1 MTIKELY
8 AFFDEKIPRALSCDW
23 DNDGLMVC
31 ADKNAEVHRVLVAL
45 DITAAVAEHA
55 IQEGYDLI
63 VSHHPLIFHPLK
75 AVAPGEATVNKVIRL
90 LTSGVSAMSFHTRL
104 DAVAGGVNDVLA
116 NAIGL
121 QEIIPFGK
129 DGEEMGRIGNL
140 PAPMTLRE
148 FAELVKR
155 ATGAKQVQI
164 SDSGKPVSRVAV
176 LGGGGAGESGA
187 AAAAG
192 ADTYLTG
199 DLRHDQLTEA
209 PERGMNLVQG
219 GHFYT
224 ENLVC
229 NRIRELLLEADE
241 TLTVDLIDSYPAEFV

>member
-1 MTIKELY
+1 MTVRELY
-8 AFFDEKIPRALSCDW
+8 AFFEERIPRALSCDW

-31 ADKNAEVHRVLVAL
+31 PDDTKEVRRVLVAL

-55 IQEGYDLI
+55 IKEGYDLV

-75 AVAPGEATVNKVIRL
+75 AVALGEATVNKVIRL

-104 DAVAGGVNDVLA
+104 DAVEGGVNDVLA

-121 QEIIPFGK
+121 QNIIPFGK
-129 DGEEMGRIGNL
+129 NGEEMGRIGNL
-140 PAPMTLRE
+140 EKPMSLRE
-148 FAELVKR
+148 FAELVKT

-164 SDSGKPVSRVAV
+164 SDTGKPVSRVAV

-187 AAAAG
+187 AASAG

-229 NRIRELLLEADE
+229 NRIRELLFEADD
-241 TLTVDLIDSYPAEFV
+241 TLTVDIINSYPAEFI

>member
-1 MTIKELY
+1 MTIRELY
-8 AFFDEKIPRALSCDW
+8 AFLEEKIPRSLSCDW

-31 ADKNAEVHRVLVAL
+31 ANDKAEVKRVLVAL
-45 DITAAVAEHA
+45 DITAAVAEQA
-55 IQEGYDLI
+55 IKEGYDLV

-75 AVAPGEATVNKVIRL
+75 SVAVGETIANKVIRL
-90 LTSGVSAMSFHTRL
+90 LTSGISAMSFHTRL
-104 DAVAGGVNDVLA
+104 DAVGGGVNDVLA
-116 NAIGL
+116 NAVGL
-121 QEIIPFGK
+121 CDVTPFGK
-129 DGEEMGRIGNL
+129 DGEEIGRIGNL
-140 PAPMTLRE
+140 PQPMTLKN
-148 FAELVKR
+148 FAALVKD
-155 ATGAKQVQI
+155 ATGAKYVQI
-164 SDSGKPVSRVAV
+164 SDGGKLVSRVAV

-219 GHFYT
+219 GHFFT

-229 NRIRELLLEADE
+229 DRIRELLLEADE
-241 TLTVDLIDSYPAEFV
+241 TLTVDIVNSYPAEFV

>member
-1 MTIKELY
+1 MTVRELY
-8 AFFDEKIPRALSCDW
+8 AFLEEKMPRSLSCDW

-31 ADKNAEVHRVLVAL
+31 PDDTKEVRRVLVAL
-45 DITAAVAEHA
+45 DITAAVAEQA
-55 IQEGYDLI
+55 IKEGYDLV

-104 DAVAGGVNDVLA
+104 DAVTGGVNDVLA

-121 QEIIPFGK
+121 QNVTPFGK
-129 DGEEMGRIGNL
+129 DGEEIGRIGTL
-140 PAPMTLRE
+140 PTAMALKD
-148 FAELVKR
+148 FAALVKEV
-155 ATGAKQVQI
+155 TGAPYVQI
-164 SDSGKPVSRVAV
+164 SDAGKLVSRVAV

-199 DLRHDQLTEA
+199 DLRHDQLPEA
-209 PERGMNLVQG
+209 PERGMNLVEG
-219 GHFYT
+219 GHFFT

-229 NRIRELLLEADE
+229 NRICEMLYEADANIKADI
-241 TLTVDLIDSYPAEFV
+241 VNSYPAEFV

>member
-1 MTIKELY
+1 MTVRELY
-8 AFFDEKIPRALSCDW
+8 AFFNAKIPRALSCDW

-31 ADKNAEVHRVLVAL
+31 PDDGKEVRRVLVAL
-45 DITAAVAEHA
+45 DITAAVAERA
-55 IQEGYDLI
+55 IKGGYDLV

-75 AVAPGEATVNKVIRL
+75 AVAVGDAVANKVIKL
-90 LTSGVSAMSFHTRL
+90 LVSGVSAMSFHTRL
-104 DAVAGGVNDVLA
+104 DAVEGGVNDVLA

-121 QEIIPFGK
+121 QDVTPFGK

-140 PAPMTLRE
+140 ANPMPLRD
-148 FAELVKR
+148 FAEVVK
-155 ATGAKQVQI
+155 AAMGAKQVQI
-164 SDSGKPVSRVAV
+164 SDAGKLVSRVAV
-176 LGGGGAGESGA
+176 LGGGGAGESPA

-209 PERGMNLVQG
+209 PERGMNLIQG
-219 GHFYT
+219 GHFWT

-229 NRIRELLLEADE
+229 NRIRELLLEADA
-241 TLTVDLIDSYPAEFV
+241 TLAVDVVNSYPAEFV

>member
-1 MTIKELY
+1 MTVRELY
-8 AFFDEKIPRALSCDW
+8 AFFEEKIPRALSCDW

-31 ADKNAEVHRVLVAL
+31 PDDQKEVRRVLVAL
-45 DITAAVAEHA
+45 DITAAVAEQA
-55 IQEGYDLI
+55 IREGYDLV

-75 AVAPGEATVNKVIRL
+75 AVAPGDAVANKVIRL

-121 QEIIPFGK
+121 KDVTPFGK
-129 DGEEMGRIGNL
+129 DGEEIGRIGNL
-140 PAPMTLRE
+140 AQPMSLYE
-148 FAELVKR
+148 FAALVKSV
-155 ATGAKQVQI
+155 TGAPQVRI
-164 SDSGKPVSRVAV
+164 SDGGKPISRVAV

-209 PERGMNLVQG
+209 PERGMNLVEG
-219 GHFYT
+219 GHFFT

-229 NRIRELLLEADE
+229 NRIRELLLEADS
-241 TLTVDLIDSYPAEFV
+241 TLTVDVVNSYPAEFV

>member
-1 MTIKELY
+1 MTVRELY
-8 AFFDEKIPRALSCDW
+8 AFFEKKIPRALACDW

-31 ADKNAEVHRVLVAL
+31 LDDQKEVRRVLIAL

-55 IQEGYDLI
+55 IKEGYDLI

-75 AVAPGEATVNKVIRL
+75 AVAVGETIANKVIRL

-104 DAVAGGVNDVLA
+104 DAVEGGVNDVLA

-121 QEIIPFGK
+121 CDIIPFGK

-140 PAPMTLRE
+140 AQPTSLRE
-148 FAELVKR
+148 FAERVKN
-155 ATGAKQVQI
+155 ATGAERVQI
-164 SDSGKPVSRVAV
+164 SDAGKPVCRVAL
-176 LGGGGAGESGA
+176 LGGGGAGDVGA

-229 NRIRELLLEADE
+229 DRIRDLLLEADA
-241 TLTVDLIDSYPAEFV
+241 TLTVDIVNSYPAEFV

>member
-1 MTIKELY
+1 MTIRELY
-8 AFFDEKIPRALSCDW
+8 AFLEEKIPRSLSCDW

-31 ADKNAEVHRVLVAL
+31 PDDTKEVRRVLVAL
-45 DITAAVAEHA
+45 DITAAVAEQA
-55 IQEGYDLI
+55 IKEGYDLV

-75 AVAPGEATVNKVIRL
+75 SVAVGETIANKVIRL
-90 LTSGVSAMSFHTRL
+90 LTSGISAMSFHTRL
-104 DAVAGGVNDVLA
+104 DAVGGGVNDVLA
-116 NAIGL
+116 NAVGL
-121 QEIIPFGK
+121 CDVTPFGK
-129 DGEEMGRIGNL
+129 DGEEIGRIGNL
-140 PAPMTLRE
+140 PQPMTLKN
-148 FAELVKR
+148 FAALVKD
-155 ATGAKQVQI
+155 ATGAKYVQI
-164 SDSGKPVSRVAV
+164 SDGGKLVSRVAV

-219 GHFYT
+219 GHFFT

-229 NRIRELLLEADE
+229 DRIRELLLEADE
-241 TLTVDLIDSYPAEFV
+241 TLTVDIVNSYPAEFV

>member
-45 DITAAVAEHA
+45 DITAAVAERA

-75 AVAPGEATVNKVIRL
+75 AVVPGDAVANKVIRL

-116 NAIGL
+116 SSLGL
-121 QEIIPFGK
+121 SDITPFGK
-129 DGEEMGRIGNL
+129 DGEEMGRIGTL
-140 PAPMTLRE
+140 AEPMSLRD
-148 FAELVKR
+148 FAAHVK
-155 ATGAKQVQI
+155 AVTGAAQVRI
-164 SDSGKPVSRVAV
+164 SSCGKPVSRVAV

-209 PERGMNLVQG
+209 PERGMNLVEG
-219 GHFYT
+219 GHFFT

-229 NRIRELLLEADE
+229 NRIRDLLLEADS
-241 TLTVDLIDSYPAEFV
+241 TLTVDVINSYPAEFV

>member
-1 MTIKELY
+1 MRVRELY
-8 AFFDEKIPRALSCDW
+8 AFFEEKMPRALSCDW

-31 ADKNAEVHRVLVAL
+31 PDDTKEVRRVLVAL
-45 DITAAVAEHA
+45 DITAAVAEQA
-55 IQEGYDLI
+55 IKEGYDLV

-104 DAVAGGVNDVLA
+104 DAVGGGVNDVLA

-121 QEIIPFGK
+121 QNVVPFGK
-129 DGEEMGRIGNL
+129 DGEEIGRIGTL
-140 PAPMTLRE
+140 PTAIKLKD
-148 FAELVKR
+148 FAALVKE
-155 ATGAKQVQI
+155 ATGAPCVQI
-164 SDSGKPVSRVAV
+164 SDAGKLVSRVAV

-209 PERGMNLVQG
+209 PERGMNMVQG
-219 GHFYT
+219 GHFFT

-229 NRIRELLLEADE
+229 DRIRDLLLEADS
-241 TLTVDLIDSYPAEFV
+241 TLTVDVVNSYPAEFV

>member
-1 MTIKELY
+1 MTIRELY
-8 AFFDEKIPRALSCDW
+8 AFLEEKIPRSLSCDW

-31 ADKNAEVHRVLVAL
+31 ANDKAEVKRVLVAL
-45 DITAAVAEHA
+45 DITAAVAEQA
-55 IQEGYDLI
+55 IKEGYDLV

-75 AVAPGEATVNKVIRL
+75 SVAVGETIANKVIRL
-90 LTSGVSAMSFHTRL
+90 LTSGISAMSFHTRL
-104 DAVAGGVNDVLA
+104 DAVGGGVNDVLA
-116 NAIGL
+116 NAVGL
-121 QEIIPFGK
+121 CDVTPFGK
-129 DGEEMGRIGNL
+129 DGEEIGRIGNL
-140 PAPMTLRE
+140 PQPMTLKN
-148 FAELVKR
+148 FAALVKD
-155 ATGAKQVQI
+155 ATGAKYVQI
-164 SDSGKPVSRVAV
+164 SDGGKLVSRVAV

-219 GHFYT
+219 GHFFT

-229 NRIRELLLEADE
+229 DRIRELLLEADE
-241 TLTVDLIDSYPAEFV
+241 TLTVDIINSYPAEFV

>member
-1 MTIKELY
+1 MTVRELY
-8 AFFDEKIPRALSCDW
+8 AFFEQKIPRALSCDW

-31 ADKNAEVHRVLVAL
+31 PDDTKEVRRVLVAL

-55 IQEGYDLI
+55 IKEGYDLV

-121 QEIIPFGK
+121 QNITPFGK
-129 DGEEMGRIGNL
+129 DGEEMGRIGDL
-140 PAPMTLRE
+140 EIPMSLRA
-148 FAELVKR
+148 FAERVKS
-155 ATGAKQVQI
+155 ATGAAQVQI
-164 SDSGKPVSRVAV
+164 SDAGKLVSRVAV

-229 NRIRELLLEADE
+229 NRIRELLLEADA
-241 TLTVDLIDSYPAEFV
+241 TLTVDLIDSYPAEFI

>member
-1 MTIKELY
+1 MTVRELY
-8 AFFDEKIPRALSCDW
+8 AFLEQRIPRALSCDW

-31 ADKNAEVHRVLVAL
+31 ANDQVEVKRVLVAL
-45 DITAAVAEHA
+45 DITAAVAEQA
-55 IQEGYDLI
+55 IREGYDLI
-63 VSHHPLIFHPLK
+63 VSHHPLIFRPLK
-75 AVAPGEATVNKVIRL
+75 AVAVGETIANKVIRL

-104 DAVAGGVNDVLA
+104 DAVEGGVNDVLA
-116 NAIGL
+116 SSLGL
-121 QEIIPFGK
+121 TDITPFGK

-140 PAPMTLRE
+140 AAPMSLRE
-148 FAELVKR
+148 FAELVKVS
-155 ATGAKQVQI
+155 TGARQVQI
-164 SDSGKPVSRVAV
+164 SDGGKPVSRVAV

-219 GHFYT
+219 GHFFT

-229 NRIRELLLEADE
+229 DRIRELLLEADG
-241 TLTVDLIDSYPAEFV
+241 TLTVDIVNSYPAEFV

>member
-1 MTIKELY
+1 MTVRELY
-8 AFFDEKIPRALSCDW
+8 AFLEEKMPRSLSCDW

-31 ADKNAEVHRVLVAL
+31 PDDTREVRRVLVAL
-45 DITAAVAEHA
+45 DITAAVAERA
-55 IQEGYDLI
+55 IKEGYDLV

-104 DAVAGGVNDVLA
+104 DAVTGGVNDVLA

-121 QEIIPFGK
+121 QNVTPFGK
-129 DGEEMGRIGNL
+129 DGEEIGRIGTL
-140 PAPMTLRE
+140 PTAMALKD
-148 FAELVKR
+148 FAALVKEV
-155 ATGAKQVQI
+155 TGAPYVQI
-164 SDSGKPVSRVAV
+164 SDAGKLVSRVAV

-209 PERGMNLVQG
+209 PERGMNMIAG
-219 GHFYT
+219 GHFFT

-229 NRIRELLLEADE
+229 NRICEMLYEADANIKADI
-241 TLTVDLIDSYPAEFV
+241 VNSYPAEFV

>member
-1 MTIKELY
+1 MTVKELY
-8 AFFDEKIPRALSCDW
+8 LKLTEKMPEELREEW
-23 DNDGLMVC
+23 DNDGIMC
-31 ADKNAEVHRVLVAL
+31 SPDDSAEVRRVLVCL
-45 DITAAVAEHA
+45 DVTEEIVDYA
-55 IQEGYDLI
+55 IESGFDLI

-121 QEIIPFGK
+121 KNVIPFGK
-129 DGEEMGRIGNL
+129 NGEEIGRVGDL
-140 PAPMTLRE
+140 PVPMSLRD
-148 FAELVKR
+148 FAELVKT
-155 ATGAKQVQI
+155 ATGAKLVQI
-164 SDSGKPVSRVAV
+164 SSNGKPVSRVAV
-176 LGGGGAGESGA
+176 LGGGGAGESPA
-187 AAAAG
+187 AEAAG

-209 PERGMNLVQG
+209 PERGMNMVQG
-219 GHFYT
+219 GHFWT

-229 NRIRELLLEADE
+229 NRIRELLHEADE
-241 TLTVDLIDSYPAEFV
+241 TLTVDIIDSYPAEFV

>member
-1 MTIKELY
+1 MTVRELY
-8 AFFDEKIPRALSCDW
+8 AFLEEKMPRSLSCDW

-31 ADKNAEVHRVLVAL
+31 PDDTREVRRVLVAL
-45 DITAAVAEHA
+45 DITAAVAEQA
-55 IQEGYDLI
+55 IKEGYDLV

-104 DAVAGGVNDVLA
+104 DAVTGGVKDVLA

-121 QEIIPFGK
+121 QNVTPFGK
-129 DGEEMGRIGNL
+129 D
-140 PAPMTLRE
+140 A
-148 FAELVKR
+148 ALVKEV
-155 ATGAKQVQI
+155 TGAPYVQI
-164 SDSGKPVSRVAV
+164 SDAGKLVSRVAV

-209 PERGMNLVQG
+209 PERGMNMIAG
-219 GHFYT
+219 GHFFT

-229 NRIRELLLEADE
+229 NRICEMLYEADANIKADI
-241 TLTVDLIDSYPAEFV
+241 VNSYPAEFV

>member
-1 MTIKELY
+1 MTVRELY
-8 AFFDEKIPRALSCDW
+8 AFLEEKMPRSLSCDW

-31 ADKNAEVHRVLVAL
+31 PDDTREVRRVLVAL
-45 DITAAVAEHA
+45 DITAAVAEQA
-55 IQEGYDLI
+55 IKEGYDLV

-104 DAVAGGVNDVLA
+104 DAVTGGVNDVLA

-121 QEIIPFGK
+121 QNVVPFGK
-129 DGEEMGRIGNL
+129 DGEEIGRIGTL
-140 PAPMTLRE
+140 PTAMVLKD
-148 FAELVKR
+148 FAALVKEV
-155 ATGAKQVQI
+155 TGAPYVQI
-164 SDSGKPVSRVAV
+164 SDAGKLVSRVAV

-209 PERGMNLVQG
+209 PERGMNMIAG
-219 GHFYT
+219 GHFFT

-229 NRIRELLLEADE
+229 NRICEMLYEADANIKADI
-241 TLTVDLIDSYPAEFV
+241 VNSYPAEFV

>member
-1 MTIKELY
+1 MTVRELY
-8 AFFDEKIPRALSCDW
+8 AFLEEKMPRSLSCDW

-31 ADKNAEVHRVLVAL
+31 PDDTREVRRVLVAL
-45 DITAAVAEHA
+45 DITAAVAEQA
-55 IQEGYDLI
+55 IKEGYDLV

-104 DAVAGGVNDVLA
+104 DAVTGGVNDVLA

-121 QEIIPFGK
+121 QNVVPFGK
-129 DGEEMGRIGNL
+129 DGEEIGRIGTL
-140 PAPMTLRE
+140 PTAMALKD
-148 FAELVKR
+148 FAALVKEVTC
-155 ATGAKQVQI
+155 APYVQV
-164 SDSGKPVSRVAV
+164 SDAGKLVSRVAV

-209 PERGMNLVQG
+209 PERGMNMIAG
-219 GHFYT
+219 GHFFT

-229 NRIRELLLEADE
+229 NRICEMLYEADANIKADI
-241 TLTVDLIDSYPAEFV
+241 VNSYPAEFV

>member
-1 MTIKELY
+1 MTVRELY
-8 AFFDEKIPRALSCDW
+8 AFFDAKMPRALSCDW

-31 ADKNAEVHRVLVAL
+31 PDDTKEVRRVLVAL
-45 DITAAVAEHA
+45 DITAAVAEQA
-55 IQEGYDLI
+55 IKEGYDLV

-104 DAVAGGVNDVLA
+104 DAVTGGVNDVLA

-121 QEIIPFGK
+121 QNVVPFGK
-129 DGEEMGRIGNL
+129 DGEEIGRIGTL
-140 PAPMTLRE
+140 PTAMVLKD
-148 FAELVKR
+148 FAALVKEV
-155 ATGAKQVQI
+155 TGAPYVQI
-164 SDSGKPVSRVAV
+164 SDAGKLVSRVAV

-209 PERGMNLVQG
+209 PERGMNMIAG
-219 GHFYT
+219 GHFFT

-229 NRIRELLLEADE
+229 NRICEMLYEADANIKADI
-241 TLTVDLIDSYPAEFV
+241 VNSYPAEFV

>member
-1 MTIKELY
+1 MTVRELY
-8 AFFDEKIPRALSCDW
+8 AFLEEKMPRSLSCDW

-31 ADKNAEVHRVLVAL
+31 PDDTREVRRVLVAL
-45 DITAAVAEHA
+45 DITAAVAEQA
-55 IQEGYDLI
+55 IKEGYDLV

-104 DAVAGGVNDVLA
+104 DAVTGGVNDVLA

-121 QEIIPFGK
+121 QNVTPFGK
-129 DGEEMGRIGNL
+129 DGEEIGRIGTL
-140 PAPMTLRE
+140 PTAMALKD
-148 FAELVKR
+148 FAALVKEV
-155 ATGAKQVQI
+155 TGAPYVQI
-164 SDSGKPVSRVAV
+164 SDAGKLVSRVAV

-209 PERGMNLVQG
+209 PERGMHMIAG
-219 GHFYT
+219 GHFFT

-229 NRIRELLLEADE
+229 NRICEMLYEADANIKADI
-241 TLTVDLIDSYPAEFV
+241 VNSYPAEFV

>member
-1 MTIKELY
+1 MTVRELY
-8 AFFDEKIPRALSCDW
+8 AFLEEKMPRSLSCDW

-31 ADKNAEVHRVLVAL
+31 PDDTREVRRVLVAL
-45 DITAAVAEHA
+45 DITAAVAEQA
-55 IQEGYDLI
+55 IKEGYDLV

-104 DAVAGGVNDVLA
+104 DAVTGGVNDVLA

-121 QEIIPFGK
+121 QNVVPFGK
-129 DGEEMGRIGNL
+129 DGEEIGRIGTL
-140 PAPMTLRE
+140 PTAMALKD
-148 FAELVKR
+148 FAALVKE
-155 ATGAKQVQI
+155 ATGAPYVQI
-164 SDSGKPVSRVAV
+164 SDAGKLVSRVAV

-209 PERGMNLVQG
+209 PERGMNMIAG
-219 GHFYT
+219 GHFFT

-229 NRIRELLLEADE
+229 NRICEMLYEADANIKADI
-241 TLTVDLIDSYPAEFV
+241 VNSYPAEFV

>member
-1 MTIKELY
+1 MTVRELY
-8 AFFDEKIPRALSCDW
+8 AFLEEKMPRALSCDW

-31 ADKNAEVHRVLVAL
+31 PDDTKEVRRVLVAL

-55 IQEGYDLI
+55 IKEGYDLV

-75 AVAPGEATVNKVIRL
+75 AVTVGETISNKVIRL

-104 DAVAGGVNDVLA
+104 DAVKGGVNDVLA

-121 QEIIPFGK
+121 QDVVPFGK

-140 PAPMTLRE
+140 PAPMSLRD
-148 FAELVKR
+148 FAELVKT

-164 SDSGKPVSRVAV
+164 SDGGKPVSRVAV
-176 LGGGGAGESGA
+176 LGGGGAGDAGA

-219 GHFYT
+219 GHFFT

-229 NRIRELLLEADE
+229 ERIREMLYEADA
-241 TLTVDLIDSYPAEFV
+241 TLAVDIINSYPAEFV

>member
-1 MTIKELY
+1 MKVRELY
-8 AFFDEKIPRALSCDW
+8 AFLEEKIPRSLSCDW

-31 ADKNAEVHRVLVAL
+31 PDDTKEVRRVLVAL
-45 DITAAVAEHA
+45 DITAAVAEQA
-55 IQEGYDLI
+55 IKEGYDLV

-75 AVAPGEATVNKVIRL
+75 SVAVGETIANKVIRL
-90 LTSGVSAMSFHTRL
+90 LTSGISAMSFHTRL
-104 DAVAGGVNDVLA
+104 DAVGGGVNDVLA
-116 NAIGL
+116 NAVGL
-121 QEIIPFGK
+121 CDVTPFGK
-129 DGEEMGRIGNL
+129 DGEEIGRIGNL
-140 PAPMTLRE
+140 PQPMTLKN
-148 FAELVKR
+148 FAALVKD
-155 ATGAKQVQI
+155 ATGAKYVQI
-164 SDSGKPVSRVAV
+164 SDGGKLVSRVAV

-219 GHFYT
+219 GHFFT

-229 NRIRELLLEADE
+229 DRIRELLLEADE
-241 TLTVDLIDSYPAEFV
+241 TLTVDIVNSYPAEFV